1 MRIFRYEWAA
11 ADPYPEPIAHRT
23 MADLRIVVGDCVAT
37 DLYDECLNQPGDSIR
52 VPMSR
57 IAEWLVLNWWYLWF
71 EADSVAYAD
80 RHGFAARHNLAYAGH
95 GFVLPQ
101 LSLQPFGDQMRI
113 RVQPWN
119 PRDAPLRFR
128 GACDVLLP
136 RVKVERELE
145 ALVEDVFHQLRGA
158 DTPFDDL
165 QADWQAIRSVGP
177 DEREFCQAAAL
188 AGLDPFDLPDSV
200 ASAVERFWN
209 DTAPS
214 LREDALHGVET
225 ASVVAVTQWLPR
237 QLAAVEEIESGDEWS
252 GVQRVARA
260 SLTAGDM
267 PWQRG
272 YAAARAV
279 RRELD
284 VPWGSF
290 ALNREGPLRVGNRTV
305 TSPSAQ
311 IEGCVAADSPSCVV
325 IKKHAAGKR
334 FLLARA
340 LGEYMTRT
348 EAAPALLGTRDTP
361 RQAESRAF
369 AAEFLAP
376 SKWLRSSVGTARTV
390 DPEAVDELAQEAG
403 VSSWVIRHQLANHGI
418 TEVAD
423 ARWPAS
429 A

>member
-1 MRIFRYEWAA
+1 MAIFQYEWIEPE
-11 ADPYPEPIAHRT
+11 PYPDPVIHHT
-23 MADLRIVVGDCVAT
+23 MAKLRIAVGDCVAT
-37 DLYDECLNQPGDSIR
+37 DIYDNHLGESGDHIY
-52 VPMSR
+52 VPMSQ
-57 IAEWLVLNWWYLWF
+57 IVEWLVLNWWFLWF
-71 EADSVAYAD
+71 ESGSAAETADPE
-80 RHGFAARHNLAYAGH
+80 FAERHNLSYAGH
-95 GFVLPQ
+95 GFVFPGLT
-101 LSLQPFGDQMRI
+101 LQPFGESMRVSV
-113 RVQPWN
+113 RPWS
-119 PRDAPLRFR
+119 PRFAPLHFR

-136 RVKVERELE
+136 RGEVESQLE
-145 ALVEDVFHQLRGA
+145 ALIEDVFERLESA
-158 DTPFDDL
+158 DTPCDDL
-165 QADWQAIRSVGP
+165 QADWRAIRSVGP
-177 DEREFCQAAAL
+177 EEREFCQAAAL
-188 AGLDPFDLPDSV
+188 AGLDPFDLSDSV
-200 ASAVERFWN
+200 GSAVERFWN

-214 LREDALHGVET
+214 LREDALHATET
-225 ASVVAVTQWLPR
+225 ASVAELARWLPR
-237 QLAAVEEIESGDEWS
+237 QLAAVEEIESGTEWS
-252 GVQRVARA
+252 GIQRVAHT
-260 SLTAGDM
+260 SLQGEEV

-290 ALNREGPLRVGNRTV
+290 ALDREGPLRVGNRTV
-305 TSPSAQ
+305 ASPSAQ
-311 IEGCVAADSPSCVV
+311 IHGCVAADSPSCVV
-325 IKKHAAGKR
+325 VKKHAAGKR

-376 SKWLRSSVGTARTV
+376 SKWLRSRVGTARTV